1 MPENASA
8 FVTLHTA
15 ICRTNNLKI
24 VGLTYTPVMDTQRT
38 SDELCVNETLYRKLI
53 LKQPVLSFKQ
63 QMQSLMTENGQGYA
77 FWMFRQPSLRE

>member
-24 VGLTYTPVMDTQRT
+24 VGLTYTPEMDTQRNQW
-38 SDELCVNETLYRKLI
+38 CVSETLYRELI

-77 FWMFRQPSLRE
+77 FWTFRQLSLRE

>member
-24 VGLTYTPVMDTQRT
+24 VGLTYTPVMDTQRNQWWIMCERNALPQT
-38 SDELCVNETLYRKLI
+38 YFETAG
-53 LKQPVLSFKQ
+53 F
-63 QMQSLMTENGQGYA
+63 E
-77 FWMFRQPSLRE
+77 F